1 MNGAFLLPLMPL
13 TKLDLVKEDEFC
25 FITSG
30 KTLLLSIVAR
40 ADCCEILLYVS
51 YVVSL
56 KFSNFGSLY

>member
-13 TKLDLVKEDEFC
+13 TILDLVKEDEF

-30 KTLLLSIVAR
+30 KTLLLSIVSR
-40 ADCCEILLYVS
+40 ADCCEILLFVS

>member
-1 MNGAFLLPLMPL
+1 VNGAFLLPLMPL
-13 TKLDLVKEDEFC
+13 TKLDLVKEDEF

-30 KTLLLSIVAR
+30 KTLLLSIFAR
-40 ADCCEILLYVS
+40 ADCCEILLFVS

>member
-13 TKLDLVKEDEFC
+13 TKLDLVKEDEF

-40 ADCCEILLYVS
+40 ADCCEILLFV
-51 YVVSL
+51 
-56 KFSNFGSLY
+56 